1 LKKKIIAVLIGIVCM
16 VTTAVAAERE
26 APATPVPPAA
36 EIIAAPVAAAETPV
50 IEETLTP
57 GETEEEVEAAE
68 PAAAQK
74 PPEGKAAASRSQP
87 SAPEAAAAQGAVDG
101 KPAPAGA
108 STTSSMPVTGTYIIG
123 PGDMI
128 EASVWKDEA
137 LRGQFIVLPDG
148 TISFPLIGELQAA
161 GRTLSD
167 LKKEMVEKISVY
179 APDPTFSIEV
189 KQVNSMLIYVIGRVN
204 QSSRFSL
211 NANVTVLQALAMAGG
226 LNPFAKRDKIK
237 VFRQEGDKTKILRF
251 HYDDVV
257 EGKRLEENITLKRGD
272 VIVVP

>member
-1 LKKKIIAVLIGIVCM
+1 MKKKILAVFIIGIVCG
-16 VTTAVAAERE
+16 VAQ
-26 APATPVPPAA
+26 
-36 EIIAAPVAAAETPV
+36 IIAAPVAAAETPV

-57 GETEEEVEAAE
+57 GEAEEEGQAAQSAAAE
-68 PAAAQK
+68 KPA
-74 PPEGKAAASRSQP
+74 EGKVAAPQ
-87 SAPEAAAAQGAVDG
+87 AAAAQGAVDG

-108 STTSSMPVTGTYIIG
+108 SITSSIPVTGTYIIG

-148 TISFPLIGELQAA
+148 NISFPLIGELHAA

-237 VFRQEGDKTKILRF
+237 VFRQEGEKTKILRF

>member
-1 LKKKIIAVLIGIVCM
+1 LKRKIIAVLIIGIVCG
-16 VTTAVAAERE
+16 VAQ
-26 APATPVPPAA
+26 
-36 EIIAAPVAAAETPV
+36 IIAAPVAAAETPV

-57 GETEEEVEAAE
+57 GEAEEAEQAAE

-74 PPEGKAAASRSQP
+74 PAEGKAA
-87 SAPEAAAAQGAVDG
+87 APEAAAAQGAVDG

-108 STTSSMPVTGTYIIG
+108 SITSSIPVTGTYIIG

-148 TISFPLIGELQAA
+148 NISFPLIGELHAA

-204 QSSRFSL
+204 QPNRFLL
-211 NANVTVLQALAMAGG
+211 NTNITVLQGLSMAGG

-237 VFRQEGDKTKILRF
+237 VFRQEGEKTKILRF